1 MHGQLPHVYGKD
13 RYYHTAATM
22 SVKDDQ
28 RTFAGPRRRLILA
41 NPKYCSCNQ
50 PKKAK
55 YNGKK
60 YERFGQGQGGIDQR
74 RGGMN

>member
-1 MHGQLPHVYGKD
+1 MMN
-13 RYYHTAATM
+13 RF
-22 SVKDDQ
+22 
-28 RTFAGPRRRLILA
+28 FAGLRHKLILA
-41 NPKYCSCNQ
+41 KYPKYCSCKE
-50 PKKAK
+50 PKEAK

>member
-1 MHGQLPHVYGKD
+1 MAGP
-13 RYYHTAATM
+13 M
-22 SVKDDQ
+22 SVKDDD
-28 RTFAGPRRRLILA
+28 
-41 NPKYCSCNQ
+41 KYCSCKE
-50 PKKAK
+50 PKEAK